1 MKNITDLDLKGKRV
15 LIRVDFNVPLNEGIV
30 ADDFRVRASLS
41 TINHCLNE
49 GASVVLMSHLGRPD
63 GQIVPEL
70 SLDPVAFCLEDLLER
85 EVMFSD
91 DCISEDAIGLSQQML
106 PQEVHLLENLRFYK
120 GEETND
126 SEFCGDLAEHAD
138 IYINDA
144 FGTAHRSHASN
155 VGIISRMSETAIGLL
170 IQKELKY
177 LGDTL
182 KNPEQPCAV
191 ILGGAKIGD
200 KIALIKNMM
209 DKAESILVGG
219 AMAFPFLKVQGKNVG
234 SLIIDEDKLKVAE
247 VILALSEK
255 TNTNLLLP
263 VDVVAAPEMDHDA
276 PWRVAVLD
284 ELEDHEFGF
293 DIGPE
298 TAMNYELLLTD
309 ANTIIWNGPMGVCE
323 IPAFATG
330 TQAIASAVRD
340 ETEDGAVSIIGG
352 GDIASALKEM
362 GLNDG
367 FTHISTG
374 GGASLQL
381 MCGKQLPAFEAL
393 YEYV

>member
-1 MKNITDLDLKGKRV
+1 M
-15 LIRVDFNVPLNEGIV
+15 
-30 ADDFRVRASLS
+30 
-41 TINHCLNE
+41 
-49 GASVVLMSHLGRPD
+49 VLMSHLGRPK
-63 GQIVPEL
+63 GEFVPEM
-70 SLDPVAFCLEDLLER
+70 SLDPVAFCLENLLDR
-85 EVMFSD
+85 EVMFSG

-106 PQEVHLLENLRFYK
+106 PCEVHLLENLRFYK
-120 GEETND
+120 GEAENS
-126 SEFCGDLAEHAD
+126 SEFCGYLAKHAD

-155 VGIISRMSETAIGLL
+155 VGITSRMSQNAVGLL
-170 IQKELKY
+170 MQKELKY
-177 LGDTL
+177 MGDTL
-182 KNPEQPCAV
+182 KNPKQPCAV

-209 DKAESILVGG
+209 DKAELILVGG
-219 AMAFPFLKVQGKNVG
+219 AMAFTFLKVQGKNVG
-234 SLIIDEDKLKVAE
+234 SSIIDEDKLNVAE
-247 VILALSEK
+247 MILTLAEK
-255 TNTNLLLP
+255 TNTNLVLP
-263 VDVVAAPEMDHDA
+263 VDVVAALEMSQDA

-284 ELEDHEFGF
+284 ELEDDESGF

-309 ANTIIWNGPMGVCE
+309 SKTIIWNGPMGVCE

-381 MCGKQLPAFEAL
+381 LSGEMLKIISSWRK
-393 YEYV
+393 YER

>member
-1 MKNITDLDLKGKRV
+1 MKFINDLELKGKRV

-30 ADDFRVRASLS
+30 ADDFRVRASLP
-41 TINHCLNE
+41 TIKHCLNE
-49 GASVVLMSHLGRPD
+49 GAAVVLMSHLGRPD

-70 SLDPVAFCLEDLLER
+70 SLDPVAFCLEDLLDR

-106 PQEVHLLENLRFYK
+106 PREVHLLENLRFYN
-120 GEETND
+120 GEAEND
-126 SEFCGDLAEHAD
+126 PEFCGYLAEHAD

-155 VGIISRMSETAIGLL
+155 VGITSHMNKTAVGLL
-170 IQKELKY
+170 MQKELKY
-177 LGDTL
+177 MGDTL
-182 KNPEQPCAV
+182 KNPEKPCAV

-200 KIALIKNMM
+200 KIALIYNMM
-209 DKAESILVGG
+209 DKAELILIGG
-219 AMAFPFLKVQGKNVG
+219 AMAFTFLKAQGENIG
-234 SLIIDEDKLKVAE
+234 SSLIDENNLKVAE
-247 VILALSEK
+247 DILALAKK
-255 TNTNLLLP
+255 TDTKLVLP
-263 VDVVAAPEMDHDA
+263 VDVVAAPEMAHDA
-276 PWRVAVLD
+276 PWRVAGLD
-284 ELEDHEFGF
+284 EMEDDESGF

-298 TAMNYELLLTD
+298 TTMSYELLLSG

-340 ETEDGAVSIIGG
+340 RTEDGAVSIIGG
-352 GDIASALKEM
+352 GDTASALKEM
-362 GLNDG
+362 GINDG

-381 MCGKQLPAFEAL
+381 MGGKTLPPLEAL
-393 YEYV
+393 HEYA